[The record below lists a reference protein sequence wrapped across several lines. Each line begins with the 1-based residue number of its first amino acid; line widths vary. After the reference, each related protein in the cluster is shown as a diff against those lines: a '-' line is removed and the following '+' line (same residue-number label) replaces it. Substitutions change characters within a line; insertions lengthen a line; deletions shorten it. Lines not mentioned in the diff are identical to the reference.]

1 MPVRSRRTAVHGSG
15 PVSDTLAHLLEAETW
30 DPDDAVAR
38 ASIDVLVVVL
48 DGGDF
53 DPVRTNRPRDVGSGL
68 HDLTTV
74 ARAPGAHVVVVTSA
88 AVLGARPGQGPLGD
102 DAPVLADAEG
112 SVGELVEAER
122 VLREV
127 VPAERLAVLRT
138 AALVGPGVD
147 TMMTRHF
154 EAPRLLMVRGQE
166 RPWQFLHVE
175 DLAEAVR
182 TIADLALCGDL
193 TAGAEGELAATEVA
207 RLSGLRTVELPAA
220 TAFGVAERLHR
231 LGVLPAP
238 ASDLAYAV
246 YPWTVT
252 SARLR
257 QARWQPVYDN
267 EACLAVLLEGARG
280 RLGVAGRRVGG
291 RDAAALGA
299 VGATVALLGTAALVR
314 RARR

>member
-1 MPVRSRRTAVHGSG
+1 MAVRSRRTAVHGSG
-15 PVSDTLAHLLEAETW
+15 PVAEALGRHLEAGSW
-30 DPDDAVAR
+30 DPDDPV
-38 ASIDVLVVVL
+38 SPDLLVVVL
-48 DGGDF
+48 DGGEF
-53 DPVRTNRPRDVGSGL
+53 DPVRTGRPRGPAGGAAALGD
-68 HDLTTV
+68 V
-74 ARAPGAHVVVVTSA
+74 ARAGSAHVVVVTSA
-88 AVLGARPGQGPLGD
+88 AVLGARPGQGALVD
-102 DAPVLADAEG
+102 DAPVLDDAEG
-112 SVGELVEAER
+112 TVGELIESER
-122 VLREV
+122 ALRRV
-127 VPAERLAVLRT
+127 VPAGRLTVLR
-138 AALVGPGVD
+138 AAVLVGPGVD

-154 EAPRLLMVRGQE
+154 EAPRLLMLRGHE
-166 RPWQFLHVE
+166 RAWQFLHVD
-175 DLAEAVR
+175 DLAEVVR
-182 TIADLALCGDL
+182 VVADLTLIGDM
-193 TAGAEGELAATEVA
+193 TVGAEGELASSEVA

-238 ASDLAYAV
+238 SSDLSYAV

-257 QARWQPVYDN
+257 AAHWQPVYDN
-267 EACLAVLLEGARG
+267 EACLAVLLDGVRG

>member
-1 MPVRSRRTAVHGSG
+1 MPVRSRRTALHGSG
-15 PVSDTLAHLLEAETW
+15 PVSETLAHLLEAELW
-30 DPDDAVAR
+30 DPDDAGAR
-38 ASIDVLVVVL
+38 ESVDVLVVVL
-48 DGGDF
+48 DGGEF
-53 DPVRTNRPRDVGSGL
+53 DPVRSDRPRDVGTGL
-68 HDLTTV
+68 HDLTSV
-74 ARAPGAHVVVVTSA
+74 ARSVAAHVVVVTSA
-88 AVLGARPGQGPLGD
+88 AVLGARAGQGPLDD
-102 DAPVLADAEG
+102 DAPVLDDAEG

-122 VLREV
+122 TLREV
-127 VPAERLAVLRT
+127 VPPERLAVLRT
-138 AALVGPGVD
+138 APLVGPGVD

-154 EAPRLLMVRGQE
+154 EAPRLLMVRGQA

-175 DLAEAVR
+175 DLGEAVR
-182 TIADLALCGDL
+182 TIADLSLCGDL
-193 TAGAEGELAATEVA
+193 TAGAEGELAPADVA

-257 QARWQPVYDN
+257 AARWQPVYDN
-267 EACLAVLLEGARG
+267 EACLAVLLEGVRG
-280 RLGVAGRRVGG
+280 RLGVVGRRVGG

>member
-15 PVSDTLAHLLEAETW
+15 PVADALARLLEAHDW
-30 DPDDAVAR
+30 DPGGLVPPDL
-38 ASIDVLVVVL
+38 LVVVL
-48 DGGDF
+48 DGGEF
-53 DPVRTNRPRDVGSGL
+53 DPVRTGRPRGPSGGVPGL
-68 HDLTTV
+68 VDV
-74 ARAPGAHVVVVTSA
+74 ARAGSAHVVVVTSA
-88 AVLGARPGQGPLGD
+88 AVLGARPGQSALDD
-102 DAPVLADAEG
+102 DAPVLDDAEG
-112 SVGELVEAER
+112 TVAELIESER
-122 VLREV
+122 TLRRV
-127 VPAERLAVLRT
+127 VPADRLSVLR
-138 AALVGPGVD
+138 AAVLVGPGVD

-154 EAPRLLMVRGQE
+154 EAPRLLMLRGHE
-166 RPWQFLHVE
+166 RSWQFLHVD

-182 TIADLALCGDL
+182 VVADLNLTGDL
-193 TAGAEGELAATEVA
+193 TVGAEGELASADVA

-252 SARLR
+252 STRLR
-257 QARWQPVYDN
+257 AARWQPVYDN
-267 EACLAVLLEGARG
+267 EACLAVLLDGVRG